1 MSMSDRNICRWC
13 GREFERDRGFTSTGA
28 SRGNIYCGLSCYRSA
43 SNAKKEDSEALKA
56 SIAAM
61 RAANEERKNAKLARK
76 EAKADR
82 KYAIKEQKKAEKNN
96 KAEIT
101 SEYSLE
107 NVKKLSIVCGYVG
120 VHRLMTG
127 RRPTG
132 ILMAVLF
139 IFAIYDIIIVGLIN
153 HNPGSVS
160 EGFMF
165 LLIDMMWWGV
175 DILTIISKRY
185 RDGSGHT
192 VRE

>member
-1 MSMSDRNICRWC
+1 M
-13 GREFERDRGFTSTGA
+13 
-28 SRGNIYCGLSCYRSA
+28 
-43 SNAKKEDSEALKA
+43 AKKQDSEARKAEWEQTKA
-56 SIAAM
+56 SIAVM

-76 EAKADR
+76 QAEADR
-82 KYAIKEQKKAEKNN
+82 KYAIKEQKKAEKNS

-132 ILMAVLF
+132 IMMAVLF

-160 EGFMF
+160 EGFVI